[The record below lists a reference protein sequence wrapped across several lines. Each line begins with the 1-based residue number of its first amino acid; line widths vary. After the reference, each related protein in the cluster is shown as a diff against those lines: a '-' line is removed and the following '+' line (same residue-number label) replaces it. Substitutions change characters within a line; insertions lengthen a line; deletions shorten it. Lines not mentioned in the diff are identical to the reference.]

1 MMMAALTI
9 RSLTGDKCRLWMTE
23 RSRGRNLDA
32 VGATDCLALS
42 HIVGESKMMGETKI
56 VGKIEIGGETTILG

>member
-1 MMMAALTI
+1 MMMAALMI
-9 RSLTGDKCRLWMTE
+9 RSLTGGKCRLWMTE

-32 VGATDCLALS
+32 VGATDCIVLS